1 MKVALFYDR
10 IRYEEKSLAKALSEA
25 GVKLELQDAKRLEL
39 RPEEQLDFDISLIR
53 CVSHFRGL
61 YLAAFLNSVG
71 METVNRFEVLHVAGD
86 KLLCSLALYRSGI
99 PVPEFSVAFTPESA
113 LRCVESIG
121 YPAVLKPVVGS
132 WGRLVSLVGDDLSA
146 KAVLEHRETLGG
158 PLHRIYYVQR
168 YVAKPRRDVR
178 VIVVGDCVVAAAY
191 RYAPEDDW
199 RTNVAR
205 GGKMVALEPSEELC
219 DVALRAAEAVGGGV
233 LGVDVLEGPEGLLV
247 NEVNPTVEFKGIS
260 AATGVDVAMHVA
272 KYVLEVARC

>member
-1 MKVALFYDR
+1 M
-10 IRYEEKSLAKALSEA
+10 
-25 GVKLELQDAKRLEL
+25 
-39 RPEEQLDFDISLIR
+39 
-53 CVSHFRGL
+53 
-61 YLAAFLNSVG
+61 
-71 METVNRFEVLHVAGD
+71 
-86 KLLCSLALYRSGI
+86 
-99 PVPEFSVAFTPESA
+99 
-113 LRCVESIG
+113 
-121 YPAVLKPVVGS
+121 
-132 WGRLVSLVGDDLSA
+132 
-146 KAVLEHRETLGG
+146 EHRETLGG